1 MIVKIAGGAKMFEIS
16 GNSSFGNI
24 GARNIESVKRILAS
38 EGIRIAAEDV
48 GGNYARTMI
57 LELSTGRVTVRTVG
71 HPECYL

>member
-1 MIVKIAGGAKMFEIS
+1 MLNAPWQDSWFVPGDRSYMV
-16 GNSSFGNI
+16 
-24 GARNIESVKRILAS
+24 RLL
-38 EGIRIAAEDV
+38 EDA